1 MPKKRKGRKEEIGD
15 SQEMQK
21 VRVEDADE
29 EVGDDEESEDDD
41 SIFDSGV
48 TDTSEFA
55 ADEPDEFDEEFDDED
70 LSNESISLDS
80 AALVDDPVR
89 MYLKEI
95 GLVPLLDTNRET
107 WLSTQ
112 VAAEQLLDNFMHTL
126 SKVENGA
133 SGDGLPNPA
142 QVVELAYQHI
152 Y

>member
-21 VRVEDADE
+21 VRVEDGE
-29 EVGDDEESEDDD
+29 GEFEGDDEPLDDDD

-70 LSNESISLDS
+70 LSSESIALDS

-95 GLVPLLDTNRET
+95 GLVPL
-107 WLSTQ
+107 
-112 VAAEQLLDNFMHTL
+112 
-126 SKVENGA
+126 
-133 SGDGLPNPA
+133 
-142 QVVELAYQHI
+142 
-152 Y
+152 